1 MQRHRIQNLAR
12 FKMPFTQHSV
22 GRGQNTQNLR
32 AVLLAD
38 PMARREKGRTVLP
51 DLPNKSDKYFLSVAV
66 EMDHQ
71 PPNFVCS
78 QVHKTRSV
86 LETTQVKLAI
96 R

>member
-1 MQRHRIQNLAR
+1 MKFVVEKPLEMWSKDHFL
-12 FKMPFTQHSV
+12 FSLKFDHTMV
-22 GRGQNTQNLR
+22 RG
-32 AVLLAD
+32 
-38 PMARREKGRTVLP
+38 
-51 DLPNKSDKYFLSVAV
+51 SVAV

>member
-1 MQRHRIQNLAR
+1 MFTSAKQQNLFGSIGLQR
-12 FKMPFTQHSV
+12 SRM
-22 GRGQNTQNLR
+22 N
-32 AVLLAD
+32 
-38 PMARREKGRTVLP
+38 
-51 DLPNKSDKYFLSVAV
+51 SVAV